1 MARLCRFDQ
10 PRNQTQLY
18 IFSLY
23 ANLLVGLIAETILK
37 LHLSMCF
44 RLLHCCVSDQVTNS
58 SDGKVKKACA
68 SGAVDSGLI
77 PCRVKPITSL
87 LWYSQ
92 LVKAFIAFAHSYL
105 LLLLLLLVGG
115 GAKEEQQ
122 RLNLSGTLCRPSIR
136 PITIFHR
143 FFFCFFVLFRLVY
156 WPYSA
161 SLPACCKYLA
171 SRFIFSFCTTDF
183 IVVFSLPNTFL
194 RRAW

>member
-1 MARLCRFDQ
+1 MYQ
-10 PRNQTQLY
+10 G
-18 IFSLY
+18 
-23 ANLLVGLIAETILK
+23 V
-37 LHLSMCF
+37 
-44 RLLHCCVSDQVTNS
+44 
-58 SDGKVKKACA
+58 
-68 SGAVDSGLI
+68 
-77 PCRVKPITSL
+77 
-87 LWYSQ
+87 
-92 LVKAFIAFAHSYL
+92 L
-105 LLLLLLLVGG
+105 LLLEGS

-122 RLNLSGTLCRPSIR
+122 GLNLSGTLCRPSIR

-143 FFFCFFVLFRLVY
+143 FPLFRLVY